1 MNWLIFYQLLPTTS
15 VGNEEGQQLRIQILI
30 LEFKGLMVLAS
41 MILQYLSGGASE
53 LAGKLQVWFCFGNSD
68 FFPES
73 PSCDTDIIIILM

>member
-1 MNWLIFYQLLPTTS
+1 MNR
-15 VGNEEGQQLRIQILI
+15 GNNWELKIWI

-53 LAGKLQVWFCFGNSD
+53 QLAGKLQVWFCFGNSD

-73 PSCDTDIIIILM
+73 PVTLT